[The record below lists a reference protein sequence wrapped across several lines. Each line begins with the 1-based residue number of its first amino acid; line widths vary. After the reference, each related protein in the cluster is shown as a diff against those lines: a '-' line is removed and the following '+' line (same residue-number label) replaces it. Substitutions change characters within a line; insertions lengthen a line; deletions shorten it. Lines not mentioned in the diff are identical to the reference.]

1 MTESLWYHFESEL
14 TPQVARIWTETSP
27 NSKLKNINEELN
39 SPKRQNIG
47 EIKELKQLIQS
58 REYKKFQKKIWL
70 TWSKNLDWK
79 LWKTSLE
86 SFNNYL
92 KILEQIKHN
101 QQDTRQQLDDLWA
114 SIRNP
119 QQITTTDN
127 GNTEQITASTSA
139 EEAQNISD
147 NIEIN
152 RAAKKLLSK
161 HEKLSEG
168 EYNKIFAGKDIIQQW
183 QLWDCYLV
191 SWIIEL
197 SNTQYFDTLMRT
209 SIKRV
214 QFKDDNSLWYSIK
227 IPLWEP
233 NGRDILIKDSELDIA
248 KIKWNIGYKLLE
260 ISYVKNRRPND
271 SEWNKYSPVTESE
284 FAEIWKWWSSTIVLR
299 TFLGKH
305 NIWFNDFW
313 TANTWKN
320 RKTLSDLSRERK
332 LEITNFLKHYNWN
345 IWNRF
350 IFLWTAD
357 FGTDSFYVWNNL
369 FYTKHSYAI
378 SSVKLD
384 WKWRIEEIHLKN
396 PGNDPSIEWWSDAK
410 INLNEFFNAFSYI
423 EACKVNTNT
432 FLRV

>member
-1 MTESLWYHFESEL
+1 MAERMWDYYENNNVSVSQE
-14 TPQVARIWTETSP
+14 AKNWTERSKE
-27 NSKLKNINEELN
+27 SKLNEILHKLN
-39 SPKRQNIG
+39 DEEKKKPNNDKLKKIQKLQNIL
-47 EIKELKQLIQS
+47 IKW
-58 REYKKFQKKIWL
+58 EYSQFQKEIWM
-70 TWSKNLDWK
+70 TNCNWK
-79 LWKTSLE
+79 LWGKTLE
-86 SFNNYL
+86 MFENFL
-92 KILEQIKHN
+92 KKLDQVETS
-101 QQDTRQQLDDLWA
+101 QQDTQQQLSNLLFSIKKPEQTTYNSKTIA
-114 SIRNP
+114 SP
-119 QQITTTDN
+119 ETTDN
-127 GNTEQITASTSA
+127 HVDNLK
-139 EEAQNISD
+139 IS
-147 NIEIN
+147 
-152 RAAKKLLSK
+152 RATKKFLSK

-168 EYNKIFAGKDIIQQW
+168 EYNRIFAWKEIIQQW

-209 SIKRV
+209 SITRV
-214 QFKDDNSLWYSIK
+214 RFRDDNSLWYTIK

-233 NGRDILIKDSELDIA
+233 NGRDILIKDSELDTA

-260 ISYVKNRRPND
+260 IAYVKNKRPND
-271 SEWNKYSPVTESE
+271 INWNRYSPVTESE

-313 TANTWKN
+313 TANTRRSN
-320 RKTLSDLSRERK
+320 QTLSALSRERK
-332 LEITNFLKHYNWN
+332 VEITNFLKHYNWN

-350 IFLWTAD
+350 VFLWTAD

-384 WKWRIEEIHLKN
+384 WNWRIEEINLKN

-410 INLNEFFNAFSYI
+410 INLNDFFNAFSYI
-423 EACKVNTNT
+423 EACKVNTDT
-432 FLRV
+432 FLRS